1 MDKDVAVAKE
11 HFGLQAAYDAMSPLV
26 LYKGYTKD
34 FLDGKV
40 RCTRKVQALSVPR
53 FNGTGLV
60 SGCTLTK
67 LGVHQVVE
75 PA

>member
-11 HFGLQAAYDAMSPLV
+11 HFGLQAPYDAMSPLV

-40 RCTRKVQALSVPR
+40 RCTLQIQTLPAPRFTDRGLVPR
-53 FNGTGLV
+53 
-60 SGCTLTK
+60 CTLID
-67 LGVHQVVE
+67 LEVHQVME
-75 PA
+75 PT